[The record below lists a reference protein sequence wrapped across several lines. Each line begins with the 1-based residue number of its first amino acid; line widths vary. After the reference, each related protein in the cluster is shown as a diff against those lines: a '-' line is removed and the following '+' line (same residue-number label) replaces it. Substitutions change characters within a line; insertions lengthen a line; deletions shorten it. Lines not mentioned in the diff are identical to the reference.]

1 MVSFSKVEIKDLSIA
16 IVVITLLFAYL
27 FSAGGS
33 VGGLIILIPLSFITV
48 GISFILHELAHKFT
62 AQKYGF
68 FAEFRKWNM
77 GLVIAV
83 ISSLFGFVFLA
94 PGAVYIT
101 SYMREITDKE
111 NGIISLAVPVV
122 NIILAGIFYVI
133 SVAINPIAQTSIW
146 LMYLALICSIGFNV
160 NSFLAFFNLLPIPP
174 FDGSKVFKWN
184 KIIWIIAIGVSV
196 ILMLNRFI

>member
-83 ISSLFGFVFLA
+83 ISSLFGFVFQIGRA
-94 PGAVYIT
+94 HVWT
-101 SYMREITDKE
+101 
-111 NGIISLAVPVV
+111 PV
-122 NIILAGIFYVI
+122 
-133 SVAINPIAQTSIW
+133 T
-146 LMYLALICSIGFNV
+146 
-160 NSFLAFFNLLPIPP
+160 
-174 FDGSKVFKWN
+174 
-184 KIIWIIAIGVSV
+184 
-196 ILMLNRFI
+196 